1 MIDVIDSIEDF
12 DKIKNGYTLVS
23 FPKGSEPTIF
33 EIIGT
38 NSDKKIA
45 KVLQSFYFFQEDS
58 KDLEEFLIYD
68 LLVFHGTDYVT
79 DYIFPCSPNEVQEL
93 YPEYFI

>member
-1 MIDVIDSIEDF
+1 MIDVIDSIDDF

-23 FPKGSEPTIF
+23 FPKDSEPTVF

-68 LLVFHGTDYVT
+68 LFVFHGSDDVT
-79 DYIFPCSPNEVQEL
+79 DYIFPCSSDKVKLN